1 MDGMEAG
8 WDAWGPLR
16 LREDVLDRLKQGL
29 CVFDG
34 QRRLLLWNRRY
45 AEMYRLNPEDLHV
58 GMSLPDVVDLRFAAG
73 TGPDMAPADYVA
85 WRDTVQVRTDA
96 SDTVVVLRN
105 GDVHEIHHQPTPG
118 GGWVATFDD
127 ITERRRA
134 AAHIQH
140 MAHHD
145 ALTELPNRI
154 LFAERLDRVLAGL
167 LDGREAVAVMYL
179 DLDRFKAVNDTLGHA
194 AGDTLLQHAAARMRA
209 ELRQSDMLARLGG
222 DEFAA
227 VLHLRDRE
235 EAAACAA
242 RIVRAISAPF
252 MLRPPMAAPGVTSAV
267 TVGVSIGIVLCEPG
281 TQWEPERVL
290 RCADLALY
298 RAKAEGRN
306 GFRFFQP
313 GMDVRLER
321 RRVVERDLGLALQ
334 RAELLLHY
342 QPQFDLRTGACTG
355 REALVRWR
363 RDGVL
368 VAPGE
373 FIPVAEDAG
382 LIVAIGA
389 WVLRTACTAAAG
401 WPGLKLAVNLSPVQ
415 VRIGGLVDT
424 VSAVLRD
431 TGLAPD
437 RLELEITEGMLM
449 DDTPC
454 TLDVLHGIRRLGVG
468 LALDDFGKGYSS
480 LGYLRRFPFTKLKI
494 DRAFMDVEDAGN
506 VAIVRAVAALGRELG
521 LRVTAEGI
529 ETAAQLAAMRE
540 LGCDEGQGFYLGR
553 PG

>member
-8 WDAWGPLR
+8 RSAWGPLR
-16 LREDVLDRLKQGL
+16 LREDVLDQLRQGV
-29 CVFDG
+29 CVFDQ

-45 AEMYRLNPEDLHV
+45 VEMYRLDPRDLHE
-58 GMSLPDVVDLRFAAG
+58 GTTLPEVVDLRFAAG
-73 TGPDMAPADYVA
+73 TGPDMELAEYLA
-85 WRDTVQVRTDA
+85 WRDSIQVRLDA

-105 GDVHEIHHQPTPG
+105 GDVHEIHHQPAPD

-127 ITERRRA
+127 ITERRRV
-134 AAHIQH
+134 AAHVQH

-145 ALTELPNRI
+145 ALTDLPNRV
-154 LFAERLDRVLAGL
+154 LFAERLAGV
-167 LDGREAVAVMYL
+167 LDGRAGGEAVAVMCL

-194 AGDTLLQHAAARMRA
+194 AGDALLQQAAARMRA
-209 ELRQSDMLARLGG
+209 ELRQSDTLARLGG

-227 VLHLRDRE
+227 ILPLRDAE

-242 RIVRAISAPF
+242 RIVRAMAEPF
-252 MLRPPMAAPGVTSAV
+252 VLRTPMMTPGAAPAA
-267 TVGVSIGIVLCEPG
+267 TVGVSVGIVLCEPG
-281 TQWEPERVL
+281 SRWEPGRAL

-313 GMDVRLER
+313 GMDIQLER
-321 RRVVERDLGLALQ
+321 RRVVERDLARALD
-334 RAELLLHY
+334 RGELLLHY
-342 QPQFDLRTGACTG
+342 QPQFDLATGACCG

-363 RDGVL
+363 RDVML
-368 VAPGE
+368 VPPSE
-373 FIPVAEDAG
+373 FIPVAEVAG
-382 LIVAIGA
+382 LIGAIGA
-389 WVLRTACTAAAG
+389 WVLRTACAAAAA
-401 WPGLKLAVNLSPVQ
+401 WPDLRLAVNLSPVQ
-415 VRIGGLVDT
+415 VRSEGLVE
-424 VSAVLRD
+424 AVAAALRD

-437 RLELEITEGMLM
+437 RLDLEITEGVLL

-468 LALDDFGKGYSS
+468 LVLDDFGKGYSS

-494 DRAFMDVEDAGN
+494 DRAFMDVQDAGN

-521 LRVTAEGI
+521 MRVTAEGI
-529 ETAAQLAAMRE
+529 ETATQLQAMRE
-540 LGCDEGQGFYLGR
+540 LGCDEGQGYFLGR